1 MTQEST
7 ELHMPDNRLLCIA
20 PLQGTQ
26 FILNMHAA
34 NQSNANATAG
44 GDSAPESRTWLE
56 WHHALSHA
64 SIQALQTM
72 HQQNLVD
79 GMKIIPSPQ
88 NFVCE
93 GCIQGKHTSKPLPC
107 ESKNKYKEI
116 GDLVVTDLWGPAPIE
131 GKGGLNYYISFTDA
145 ATRYSVITF
154 LKDKS
159 EAFNHYWC
167 YAARIQTQYNC
178 KIKAACFDSGS
189 EYLNQQMKNFLTDQG
204 TLYMTMAP
212 NTSVQNGIAEQL
224 NCTMLECAHAMIY
237 DSGLPQN
244 LWPWAISYSCYI
256 RNHTPTA
263 ALDGKTPYE
272 IFVGRK
278 PDVSKLYPFGC
289 DIWVKD
295 QSDKYTKL
303 DPKSN

>member
-1 MTQEST
+1 M

-44 GDSAPESRTWLE
+44 GDSAPEGHTWLE

-64 SIQALQTM
+64 SIQALWIM

-88 NFVCE
+88 NFVCK

-131 GKGGLNYYISFTDA
+131 GKGRLNYYISFTNA
-145 ATRYSVITF
+145 ATQYSVITF

-159 EAFNHYWC
+159 EAFNHYRC
-167 YAARIQTQYNC
+167 YAA
-178 KIKAACFDSGS
+178 
-189 EYLNQQMKNFLTDQG
+189 
-204 TLYMTMAP
+204 
-212 NTSVQNGIAEQL
+212 
-224 NCTMLECAHAMIY
+224 
-237 DSGLPQN
+237 
-244 LWPWAISYSCYI
+244 
-256 RNHTPTA
+256 
-263 ALDGKTPYE
+263 
-272 IFVGRK
+272 
-278 PDVSKLYPFGC
+278 
-289 DIWVKD
+289 
-295 QSDKYTKL
+295 
-303 DPKSN
+303 